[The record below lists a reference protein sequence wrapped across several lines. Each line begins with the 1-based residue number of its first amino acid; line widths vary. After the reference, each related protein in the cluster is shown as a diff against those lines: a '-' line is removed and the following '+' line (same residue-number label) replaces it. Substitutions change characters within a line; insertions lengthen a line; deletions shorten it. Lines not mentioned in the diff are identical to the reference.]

1 MFMAARAESGSSVI
15 DTAKLVLAIG
25 LLIAGVVGFYYF
37 SQQLLLY
44 RVLGVVG
51 LSIVSVA
58 MILTTSLGRSFW
70 GFVKEARVEVRKV
83 VWPTRQET
91 VQATLIVVAL
101 VFLVGLM
108 LWLLDMFLFW
118 VIGQLTGQ
126 GA

>member
-1 MFMAARAESGSSVI
+1 MFMAARAESGSSVLV
-15 DTAKLVLAIG
+15 TAKLVLAIG

>member
-1 MFMAARAESGSSVI
+1 MAARAESGSSVI
-15 DTAKLVLAIG
+15 DTAKLVLAIV

-37 SQQLLLY
+37 SQQPLLY

-51 LSIVSVA
+51 LTVASMA
-58 MILTTSLGRSFW
+58 MILTTSLGRGFW
-70 GFVKEARVEVRKV
+70 GFLKEARVEVRKV

-108 LWLLDMFLFW
+108 LWLFDMFLFW
-118 VIGQLTGQ
+118 AISHLTGQ